1 MRMMCAALAVMAGSQ
16 AQAQTSSSA
25 SILRTAD
32 GKPDLQG
39 YWSAESLTPLE
50 RPDGFTTLVIPADQA
65 DAAVEKMTPKFGD
78 VYDPELEYNFPRTL
92 MQMNGEYRSSL
103 IVEPADGKLPF
114 TALARATIARFNSN
128 FDDPEMRPGPER
140 CVDSFNHPPIR
151 AVGHLVPYQFVQT
164 PDALMIAAEDLD
176 PARIV
181 TIGDPRVPAAVRTR
195 AGIAKGRWEGDTLIV
210 ETDHIDVTHP
220 YGVLWRDAAL
230 VTEDS
235 RIIERFRPLSADSML
250 YQFTV
255 EDPSLYSA
263 PWLAEYVFT
272 RNPRP
277 VYEYACHEGNH
288 ALTSILL
295 AARMGRQEPPAKP
308 AATPPAN

>member
-1 MRMMCAALAVMAGSQ
+1 MALIVSPAALPAFAQSAV
-16 AQAQTSSSA
+16 
-25 SILRTAD
+25 IPRTAD
-32 GKPDLQG
+32 GKPDMQG

-50 RPDGFTTLVIPADQA
+50 RPDGFTALVIPADQA
-65 DAAVEKMTPKFGD
+65 AAAVEKMMPKFGE
-78 VYDPELEYNFPRTL
+78 VYDPELEYNFPRVL

-103 IVEPADGKLPF
+103 IVEPADGKLPY
-114 TALARATIARFNSN
+114 TSLARATIERFKNN

-151 AVGHLVPYQFVQT
+151 PVGHLVPYQVVQT
-164 PDALMIAAEDLD
+164 PGAIMIAAEDMD
-176 PARIV
+176 PARIIR
-181 TIGDPRVPAAVRTR
+181 IGEASTPAAIRTR
-195 AGIAKGRWEGDTLIV
+195 AGIAKGRWDGDTLVV

-235 RIIERFRPLSADSML
+235 RIIERFRPLTADSIL

-255 EDPSLYSA
+255 EDPSLYTA
-263 PWLAEYVFT
+263 PWLAEYVLT
-272 RNPRP
+272 RNARP
-277 VYEYACHEGNH
+277 AYEYACHEGNH
-288 ALTSILL
+288 SLIGILT